1 LAVTADG
8 WRYSSIQL
16 LPLNPAFEPITL
28 EPEDADAL
36 TIVGEFSKL
45 VMRS

>member
-1 LAVTADG
+1 MGADH
-8 WRYSSIQL
+8 R
-16 LPLNPAFEPITL
+16 LNPEFEPITL
-28 EPEDADAL
+28 EPEDTSDL

>member
-1 LAVTADG
+1 MSPRKWESS
-8 WRYSSIQL
+8 WRKFLISIWMQEQEGRSWF
-16 LPLNPAFEPITL
+16 AI
-28 EPEDADAL
+28 AGAL

>member
-28 EPEDADAL
+28 EPEDAGDLA
-36 TIVGEFSKL
+36 IVGEF
-45 VMRS
+45 VRVTT